1 MNFFKKNA
9 AGIAELLISII
20 LTVGVFT
27 LFKACGLHEGK
38 AMACHWAENTVKALG
53 IVFVSLSVLRLIE
66 KEEGVKKGIALA
78 FVPLSVL
85 TFLVPGKIIS
95 LCMMDTMRCQT
106 TFKPFVIVLS
116 VVLALISL
124 ADVVILSLGKKNN
137 NKQ

>member
-1 MNFFKKNA
+1 MNFIKKNA

-20 LTVGVFT
+20 LVVGVFT

-53 IVFVSLSVLRLIE
+53 IVFIFLSAIRLIL
-66 KEEGVKKGIALA
+66 KEDGVKKGIALA

-85 TFLVPGKIIS
+85 TFLIPGKIIS

-106 TFKPFVIVLS
+106 SFKPFVIVLS
-116 VVLALISL
+116 VILALISL
-124 ADVVILSLGKKNN
+124 ADVVILSLGKKDKN
-137 NKQ
+137 